1 VRTRRWVVAERSRF
15 TFTTSRRGV
24 QVPKRRRKEKR
35 RSARLGQ
42 CSGMSLE
49 PSTFASRRVWR
60 DDWRNAVRSSTILGG
75 KVLLSIRAVIAIA
88 FAASVV
94 AAANAADA
102 TPIHVVDKTFICSTS
117 TVGGAHAFWVN
128 PWGVGSP
135 PGTQNAIVGVFFKYG
150 QLVYAHDRCEM
161 TTIRV
166 PLSHG
171 ALPGPSPFINRY
183 GCVLPGRILVHVRAT
198 VNLQHLDRSQ
208 LAVRLERRSVPIAYA
223 TSKATGK
230 QDSSG
235 NERYVIRLWVSN
247 HCDRLN
253 S

>member
-1 VRTRRWVVAERSRF
+1 
-15 TFTTSRRGV
+15 
-24 QVPKRRRKEKR
+24 
-35 RSARLGQ
+35 
-42 CSGMSLE
+42 
-49 PSTFASRRVWR
+49 
-60 DDWRNAVRSSTILGG
+60 
-75 KVLLSIRAVIAIA
+75 VLLSIRAVIAIA
-88 FAASVV
+88 FAVSVV

-117 TVGGAHAFWVN
+117 TVGGAHAFWVS

-135 PGTQNAIVGVFFKYG
+135 PGTQKTDVGVFVKDG

-171 ALPGPSPFINRY
+171 ALPGPSPFFNRY
-183 GCVLPGRILVHVRAT
+183 GCVFPGQILVRVRAT
-198 VNLQHLDRSQ
+198 VTLQHLDRSQ
-208 LAVRLERRSVPIAYA
+208 LALRLYRRSVPNPIVYA
-223 TSKATGK
+223 TSKATGTK
-230 QDSSG
+230 DSSG
-235 NERYVIRLWVSN
+235 NERYAIRLWVSN